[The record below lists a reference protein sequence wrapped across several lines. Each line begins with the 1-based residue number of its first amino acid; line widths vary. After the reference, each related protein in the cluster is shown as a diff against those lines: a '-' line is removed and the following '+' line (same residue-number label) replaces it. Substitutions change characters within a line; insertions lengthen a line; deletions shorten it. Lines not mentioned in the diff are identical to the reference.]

1 MQATQVR
8 VEIVTTNVTKQ
19 ARRMTTGVT
28 IFAQNELVRVSQPLT
43 EEINLAMT
51 LPVDYGILPP
61 IADAAW
67 NVVQ

>member
-1 MQATQVR
+1 
-8 VEIVTTNVTKQ
+8 
-19 ARRMTTGVT
+19 MTTGVT
-28 IFAQNELVRVSQPLT
+28 IFAQDELVRVSQPLT

-51 LPVDYGILPP
+51 LPVDYGILSP

>member
-8 VEIVTTNVTKQ
+8 VEIVTRNVTKQ
-19 ARRMTTGVT
+19 AGRMTTGVT

-51 LPVDYGILPP
+51 LPVDYGILSP

>member
-51 LPVDYGILPP
+51 LPVDYGILSP

>member
-8 VEIVTTNVTKQ
+8 VEIVTRNVTKQ

-28 IFAQNELVRVSQPLT
+28 IFAQNKLVRVSQPLT

-51 LPVDYGILPP
+51 LPVDYGILSP

>member
-8 VEIVTTNVTKQ
+8 VEIVTRNVTKQ
-19 ARRMTTGVT
+19 AGRMTTGVT

-51 LPVDYGILPP
+51 LPVDYGILSP
-61 IADAAW
+61 IANAAW

>member
-1 MQATQVR
+1 MQVTQVR
-8 VEIVTTNVTKQ
+8 VEIVTRNVTKQ

-67 NVVQ
+67 NVIQ

>member
-8 VEIVTTNVTKQ
+8 VEIVTRNVTKQ

-51 LPVDYGILPP
+51 LPVDYGILSP

>member
-8 VEIVTTNVTKQ
+8 VEIVTRNVTKQ
-19 ARRMTTGVT
+19 AGRMTTGVT

>member
-8 VEIVTTNVTKQ
+8 VEIVTRNVTKQ

-43 EEINLAMT
+43 EEINLAKT
-51 LPVDYGILPP
+51 LPVDYGILSP

>member
-8 VEIVTTNVTKQ
+8 VEIVTRNVTKQ

-61 IADAAW
+61 IADVAW